1 MGVDLATR
9 REEILREMGRLAEE
23 IMASLT
29 NVDTTDDFDAREELW
44 MERENLRAEL
54 ARVAA

>member
-9 REEILREMGRLAEE
+9 REEILREMGRLAEA